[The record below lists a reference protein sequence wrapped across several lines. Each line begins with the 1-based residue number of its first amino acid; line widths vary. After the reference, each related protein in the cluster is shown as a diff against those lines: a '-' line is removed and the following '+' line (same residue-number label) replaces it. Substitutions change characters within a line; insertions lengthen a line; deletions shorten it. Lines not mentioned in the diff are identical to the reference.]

1 MRKIILIF
9 ALFLTVGCFSQN
21 KQILYNFT
29 SVPQSLLANPGGDV
43 KYDWYLGIPLLSG
56 ISANVGSSGFSAY
69 DLFADNGVD
78 FNVKLRNVVFSTTR
92 KDRVAINEQIE
103 LFNGGFKIAG
113 DQGDSFVSF
122 GVYQEFDF
130 MSYIPKDIAILA
142 LDGNQNY
149 LGKVFNLG
157 DLNVNADM
165 LTVFHLGFHKN
176 INEKLILGAR
186 GKIYSSIYNVNSTN
200 NSGYIYTIPST
211 QGVYEQMIYSDLQL
225 NTSGIAKYDDA
236 DDDSN
241 VVKDI
246 TKRAFL
252 GGNLGL
258 GFDAGLTY
266 YPKKNIQLTASVI
279 DFGFIKH
286 TKEVENLTLKGTY
299 KYEGVLPKFNSG
311 GIGEDDF
318 QEFKDAIPLDTLYAD
333 YTTWRP
339 TKFNTSVQFSFE
351 EEVSEDCNCLH
362 YDPETIYKSAVGAQL
377 FVLSTPRTPLVAFT
391 TYYRR
396 KIFNSFQMKATYT
409 IDSYSYKNVGLGLSS
424 MFGPVNFYV
433 LADNLLEYNDVSK
446 ANSLSFQL
454 GLNVIFKNNKK

>member
-1 MRKIILIF
+1 MRKIFLIF
-9 ALFLTVGCFSQN
+9 VLFLTIGSFSQN

-29 SVPQSLLANPGGDV
+29 SVPQSLLTNPGSDV
-43 KYDWYLGIPLLSG
+43 KYNWYFGIPLLSG

-92 KDRVAINEQIE
+92 KDRIALNEQIE

-113 DQGDSFVSF
+113 EQGDSYVSF
-122 GVYQEFDF
+122 GMYQEFDF
-130 MSYIPKDIAILA
+130 MSYVPKDIAILA
-142 LDGNQNY
+142 LDGNRDY

-157 DLNVNADM
+157 DLNIKAEM
-165 LTVFHLGFHKN
+165 LSVFHLGFHKKV
-176 INEKLILGAR
+176 NEKLILGAR
-186 GKIYSSIYNVNSTN
+186 GKIYSSIYNVSSTN

-211 QGVYEQMIYSDLQL
+211 QGVYEQMIYSDLQF
-225 NTSGIAKYDDA
+225 NTSGIAKYDDK
-236 DDDSN
+236 DYDPN

-286 TKEVENLTLKGTY
+286 TKEVESLTFKGSY
-299 KYEGVLPKFNSG
+299 KYEGVIPKFSSGNSAENG
-311 GIGEDDF
+311 Y
-318 QEFKDAIPLDTLYAD
+318 QEFKDAVPLDTLYAD

-339 TKFNTSVQFSFE
+339 TKFNSSIQFSFE
-351 EEVSEDCNCLH
+351 EEVSEDCNCLN

-377 FVLSTPRTPLVAFT
+377 FVMSTPRTPLVAFT

-396 KIFNSFQMKATYT
+396 KIFNSLQMKATYT
-409 IDSYSYKNVGLGLSS
+409 IDSYSYKNIGLGLSS

-433 LADNLLEYNDVSK
+433 LADNLLEYKDVTK
-446 ANSLSFQL
+446 ANSMSFQL
-454 GLNVIFKNNKK
+454 GLNVIFKNSKK